1 MKLNLTG
8 HKCPSC
14 KTAINLKLFRNR
26 EEIIEC
32 NQCNSLLIETPKSR
46 LISSAVLVIG
56 FLVAT
61 GVVLVVDNFFVGF
74 VLLLVFFS
82 LAQALIK
89 LSVAKRDLKIR
100 DKITNRVSYIHK
112 SDWDEIVKNAKNGKI
127 NFEIVEYLEH

>member
-14 KTAINLKLFRNR
+14 KTAIKLKLFRNR

-32 NQCNSLLIETPKSR
+32 KQCNSLLIEKPKSR
-46 LISSAVLVIG
+46 LFSSATMAIG
-56 FLVAT
+56 FFAAI
-61 GVVLVVDNFFVGF
+61 GVSLAVDNIIVGF

-100 DKITNRVSYIHK
+100 DKITNRVSYIQK
-112 SDWDEIVKNAKNGKI
+112 SDWDEIVKNARNGKI
-127 NFEIVEYLEH
+127 NFEIIEYLEH